1 MVRYHLQDGIKVPF
15 SEAEELA
22 RDAEEQAWA
31 DDAPMRLWRTNISK
45 TDETMTRSAEDIWDV
60 VGVDAAPQYVQEAH
74 VNKKAIRNSKP

>member
-22 RDAEEQAWA
+22 RDIEEQAWA
-31 DDAPMRLWRTNISK
+31 DNAPMRLWRTNISK

-60 VGVDAAPQYVQEAH
+60 VGVDTAPQYIQEAH
-74 VNKKAIRNSKP
+74 AAKKVVRGEKP